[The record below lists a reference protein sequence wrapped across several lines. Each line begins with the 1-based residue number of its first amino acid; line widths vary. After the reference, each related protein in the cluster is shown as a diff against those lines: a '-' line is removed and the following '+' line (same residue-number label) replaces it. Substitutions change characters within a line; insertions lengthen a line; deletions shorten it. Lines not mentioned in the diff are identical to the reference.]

1 MRRGDPGASDLSN
14 FGRYYDP
21 DPEYDPCR
29 MADPAP
35 GDPMSLN
42 FATIAFLD
50 DLSNVSYF
58 IRYDLRGR
66 SRPPRPLPTSEAAPR
81 SLPTSEAG
89 IF

>member
-58 IRYDLRGR
+58 IRYDLRGHRGR
-66 SRPPRPLPTSEAAPR
+66 SEAAEAAPRPPRPLR
-81 SLPTSEAG
+81 G
-89 IF
+89 QHIFG